1 MAAMIWR
8 YLLIAAGLLSATASP
23 ALVIDSIDVEVG
35 FTGIFATIFGCQT
48 LRQGS
53 QQFCSQILS

>member
-35 FTGIFATIFGCQT
+35 LTGIFATIFGCQT
-48 LRQGS
+48 LR
-53 QQFCSQILS
+53 